1 MKRYLGFTVLVL
13 VLSTLACT
21 ASFGGANAVRG
32 SGDVVEEER
41 SVSGFSGIQVS
52 NQGNALIELGETE
65 SLVVEAEDNLLEH
78 IVTDVRGDTLVLG
91 TENNVSLN
99 NTKPI
104 RYHLTVKELD
114 DIQITSSGNVTA
126 PSLEADTF
134 TIRISSSGNLDMDGI
149 EANRLVVDISSSGSV
164 NIGGGRV
171 DEQDITITSSG
182 EYDARDVDSRQAEVR
197 LSSSGDATIRV
208 SDQLQANLTSS
219 GNLYYTGN
227 PEVDARETSSGRVNR
242 RSE

>member
-1 MKRYLGFTVLVL
+1 MKRYLEFTVLVL

-21 ASFGGANAVRG
+21 VSLGGANAVRG
-32 SGDVVEEER
+32 SGNVVEEER
-41 SVSGFSGIQVS
+41 SVTGFSGIQLS
-52 NQGNALIELGETE
+52 NQGNAFIELGETE

-78 IVTDVRGDTLVLG
+78 IVTDVRGDTLLLG

-126 PSLEADTF
+126 PSLEAETF
-134 TIRISSSGNLDMDGI
+134 AIRVSSSGNLDMDGI
-149 EANRLVVDISSSGSV
+149 EANRLVVDISSSGNVS
-164 NIGGGRV
+164 IGDGQV
-171 DEQDITITSSG
+171 SEQDITISSSG

-227 PEVDARETSSGRVNR
+227 PEVDSRETSSGRVNR
-242 RSE
+242 RGE